1 MNTGSKRY
9 ETIDAVA
16 RVQLRDMKS
25 DVKEIV
31 PTIGQV
37 DVVIEAI
44 ADRVLLDRCA
54 DWSESDK

>member
-31 PTIGQV
+31 STIGQV